1 MPGPATIPA
10 GNVSFTW
17 VLNATLTPASVSNG
31 VSAEQTF
38 TVPGLRT
45 GDFVAVSK
53 PTTQANL
60 IIGNVRVSAKD
71 TIAINFANVG
81 AATITPT
88 AGEVY
93 TVKVDRYENYALAGS
108 APAGYPG

>member
-1 MPGPATIPA
+1 MSGSSTLPR
-10 GNVSFTW
+10 GNVSGLYILS
-17 VLNATLTPASVSNG
+17 VALSPASVSNA

-38 TVPGLRT
+38 TVNGLLPG
-45 GDFVAVSK
+45 DNVDVSK

-60 IIGNVRVSAKD
+60 IIGNVRVSAAN
-71 TIAINFANVG
+71 TLAINFANVG

-93 TVKVDRYENYALAGS
+93 SVIVTRYENAPSGS
-108 APAGYPG
+108 APSALV

>member
-1 MPGPATIPA
+1 MPGPATIPK
-10 GNVSFTW
+10 GNIGMMMILSV
-17 VLNATLTPASVSNG
+17 ALTPASVSNA

-38 TVPGLRT
+38 TVNGLQV
-45 GDFVAVSK
+45 GDFIDVIK

-60 IIGNVRVSAKD
+60 VIGGVRVSAAN
-71 TIAINFANVG
+71 TLAINFANVG

-93 TVKVDRYENYALAGS
+93 TVKVSRYENAALGS
-108 APAGYPG
+108 APSAIL